1 MTKLRLLQQLR
12 EAVTFD
18 KYGSLASGCG
28 LVLNVGMGGVNYD
41 DFESIR
47 VFVDYHAF
55 VAYVAMQFEN
65 YLEEWGDM
73 DLNDLYD
80 GDDDDDTISNKIKKV
95 TGKKPQKKPS
105 ECENINELSKLKH
118 WDEFV
123 EYCWIVDNF
132 KN

>member
-28 LVLNVGMGGVNYD
+28 LVLNNVQGYGIDYD
-41 DFESIR
+41 DFERIR

-55 VAYVAMQFEN
+55 VAYVAMQFES

-73 DLNDLYD
+73 NLNDLYD
-80 GDDDDDTISNKIKKV
+80 GDDDDTITNKIKKV
-95 TGKKPQKKPS
+95 TGKKQQKKPS

-123 EYCWIVDNF
+123 EKCWIADNF